1 MTENTLN
8 ASAATSPSI
17 GDDSQTRYIVKHL
30 ITSYAPLLITGEA
43 GTGKSTLIRYLRECG
58 HFPNMVV
65 TAPTGIAAINIA
77 GQTLHSF
84 FRLPP
89 RIIEPSALTGQR
101 ANRLWKKVDIIIV
114 DEISMV
120 RADIIDGMDHIL
132 RKARR
137 DPRPFGGVKMV
148 FVGDF
153 YQLPPVVRNP
163 ESDILRRMGYA
174 TPFAYSAHVFAELT
188 PERVNLTTVHRQS
201 DDRFKSL
208 LSRLRRGADVQESL
222 SQLNTECAHDHRA
235 GRVPLLLTAT
245 NHAAKGYNAR
255 ALSQIGNPVQ
265 RYTGQTQGK
274 FNISGDALPV
284 AETLELKVGARVMAL
299 KNDPSKR
306 WVNGSLGTVS
316 ALSSDSVS
324 VKFDHS
330 GRTGEVK
337 AASWETLR
345 YGWDEAKNQPTSEV
359 TGAYTQ
365 IPLTLAWAVT
375 IHKAQGLTLDD
386 VRVDLG
392 RGAFASGQAYVAL
405 SRATSLAGLS
415 LTRPLRPD
423 DVQVERAHQIY
434 LRDE

>member
-1 MTENTLN
+1 MDRSITSFPTN
-8 ASAATSPSI
+8 APEGFA
-17 GDDSQTRYIVKHL
+17 DDPQTRQIVRHL
-30 ITSYAPLLITGEA
+30 ITDYAPLIITGEA
-43 GTGKSTLIRYLRECG
+43 GTGKSTLIRYLRDCG

-65 TAPTGIAAINIA
+65 TAPTGIAAINIS

-89 RIIEPSALTGQR
+89 RIIEPSALDGQR
-101 ANRLWKKVDIIIV
+101 ANRLWKKVGIIVV

-120 RADIIDGMDHIL
+120 RADIIDGMDYIL

-153 YQLPPVVRNP
+153 YQLPPVVRNQ
-163 ESDILRRMGYA
+163 EQEILRRMGYA
-174 TPFAYSAHVFAELT
+174 TPFAYSAHVFAELS
-188 PERVNLTTVHRQS
+188 PERVELSTVHRQS
-201 DDRFKSL
+201 DARFKTL
-208 LSRLRRGADVQESL
+208 LSRLRRGADVQASIET
-222 SQLNTECAHDHRA
+222 LNHECARDHRA
-235 GRVPLLLTAT
+235 GAVPLLLTAT
-245 NHAAKGYNAR
+245 NHAASGYNSR
-255 ALSQIGNPVQ
+255 ALAQIGNPAQHYKGV
-265 RYTGQTQGK
+265 TQGK
-274 FNISGDALPV
+274 FNVSGDSLPV
-284 AETLELKVGARVMAL
+284 PETLELKVGARVMAL

-306 WVNGSLGTVS
+306 WVNGSLGTVT
-316 ALSSDSVS
+316 ALAADSVT

-330 GRTGEVK
+330 GRSGDVA
-337 AASWETLR
+337 AASWETMR
-345 YGWDEAKNQPTSEV
+345 YGWDEAKDAPTTEV

-392 RGAFASGQAYVAL
+392 RGAFASGQSYVAL
-405 SRATSLAGLS
+405 SRATSLEGLS
-415 LTRPLRPD
+415 LTRPLRGD

-434 LRDE
+434 LRD